1 MIRGCGECGAPLA
14 ADQRY
19 CLQCGALDGA
29 RRVDPLATLG
39 SAAEPAAPAEPLVAE
54 RRGPS
59 RRVAAVAAAAT
70 LAVGLGVGAALVPGP
85 APTLAAAPQRVVALV
100 IPSAAPDPA
109 TTTASEAPPPQVA

>member
-1 MIRGCGECGAPLA
+1 MIRGCGECGAALA

-39 SAAEPAAPAEPLVAE
+39 FAAEPAAPAEPVVAE

-59 RRVAAVAAAAT
+59 PPVAAVAAAAT
-70 LAVGLGVGAALVPGP
+70 LAVGLAVGAALGPGP
-85 APTLAAAPQRVVALV
+85 APTLAAAPQRVVAL
-100 IPSAAPDPA
+100 
-109 TTTASEAPPPQVA
+109 